1 MRCIISRC
9 RCVFALRCVAVSC
22 APVSAF
28 LEDSTASTE
37 AMRAGDQEALTKN
50 LMKIGRDGACPLA
63 GVCGAFCSCVV
74 CGAVALTPSPPHCAH
89 PPHRAPTKLQPKPP
103 SKPPPAPT
111 LPSPS

>member
-1 MRCIISRC
+1 MLRPRVPLPTSPRVTMRCIISRC
-9 RCVFALRCVAVSC
+9 CFVFAVSC

-63 GVCGAFCSCVV
+63 GLLLACVV
-74 CGAVALTPSPPHCAH
+74 CGAVALTPSPPCPTA
-89 PPHRAPTKLQPKPP
+89 PH
-103 SKPPPAPT
+103 
-111 LPSPS
+111 